1 MRFTKLSLMATI
13 AVSAASGGGNI
24 APLEPVI
31 EAPVTINTTTISGKL
46 TGYYITDDSSDDIF
60 GDHHQLALGATLDVS
75 HNFAD
80 WLSANFSAVG
90 YLNTL
95 DLGNSTY
102 GYFEDNKKGAYFN
115 IANLT
120 ATYMD
125 TTLVAGRQLLDTP
138 MLQGYD
144 WLLAPGSFEAYT
156 LMNSSIENI
165 TLIGSYVT
173 KWRPNNSGEFDDD
186 LLGDNFA
193 LGGVYDDKA
202 LSGSIWFYNAD
213 AGEYTQVYADLGY
226 DFGETKVE
234 GQFVNTD
241 FDAGNDATAFG
252 AKVSASL
259 SGVELSAA
267 YNHLADNGTAYI
279 GWNSLYTN
287 SWNSSVADQWTPG
300 DINAFK
306 VAASKTYNAL
316 SAEVSYADYDNSRYE
331 TDVILGY
338 ELTKSVDLGMVYS
351 NTQSA
356 ATGDNSV
363 NQFEL
368 YAVYKF

>member
-13 AVSAASGGGNI
+13 AVSVAAGGGNI
-24 APLEPVI
+24 APVEPVI
-31 EAPVTINTTTISGKL
+31 ETPATINTTTISGKL

-60 GDHHQLALGATLDVS
+60 GDHHQLALGATLEVS
-75 HNFAD
+75 HKFAD

-95 DLGNSTY
+95 GPGDSTY

-120 ATYMD
+120 ATYSD
-125 TTLVAGRQLLDTP
+125 TTLVAGRQLLGTP

-156 LMNSSIENI
+156 LTNNSIENV
-165 TLIGSYVT
+165 TFAGSYVT
-173 KWRPNNSGEFDDD
+173 KWRPNNSGEFDND

-193 LGGVYDDKA
+193 FGGAYDDKA
-202 LSGSIWFYNAD
+202 LSGSIWFYNVD
-213 AGEYTQVYADLGY
+213 AGDYTQVYADLGY
-226 DFGETKVE
+226 DFGEAKVE

-241 FDAGNDATAFG
+241 FDTGDDATAFG
-252 AKVSASL
+252 AKVSTSL

-267 YNHLADNGTAYI
+267 YNRLADNGTAYI
-279 GWNSLYTN
+279 GWNNLYTN

-316 SAEVSYADYDNSRYE
+316 SAEVSYGDYDNDRYE

-368 YAVYKF
+368 YAIYKF